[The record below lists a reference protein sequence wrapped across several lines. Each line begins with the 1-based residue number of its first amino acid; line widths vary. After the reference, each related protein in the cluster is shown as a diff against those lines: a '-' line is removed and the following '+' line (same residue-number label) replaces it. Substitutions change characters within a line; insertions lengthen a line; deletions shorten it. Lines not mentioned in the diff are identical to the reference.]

1 MPFVPAAD
9 KSVRLTHLGLPVT
22 DLDKSIAF
30 YKKWAG
36 MEVTERPKDPVGIKG
51 ARLAQ
56 KGGGGF
62 VISLLEMPVQMALPM
77 PGVMHLGLE
86 CNSKAQ
92 VDKIANDAKKAGIL
106 ISGPVDSG
114 PDLGYQ
120 TYISDPDGN
129 NLEFSFGQRVGVAE
143 G

>member
-1 MPFVPAAD
+1 VPAVD
-9 KSVRLTHLGLPVT
+9 KTVRLSHLGLPVT
-22 DLDKSIAF
+22 DLAKSIAF
-30 YKKWAG
+30 YEKWCG
-36 MEVTERPKDPVGIKG
+36 MKVERPDDQVGIRG

-56 KGGGGF
+56 KGGSF
-62 VISLLEMPVQMALPM
+62 VLSLLELPVQQALPM

-86 CNSKAQ
+86 CNAKAQ
-92 VDKIANDAKKAGIL
+92 VDKIASDAKKAGIL
-106 ISGPVDSG
+106 ISGPIDSG

-129 NLEFSFGQRVGVAE
+129 SIEFSFGQKVGLTE

>member
-1 MPFVPAAD
+1 MPAAD
-9 KSVRLTHLGLPVT
+9 KTVRLTHLGLPVT
-22 DLDKSIAF
+22 DLAKSIAF
-30 YKKWAG
+30 YEKWAG
-36 MEVTERPKDPVGIKG
+36 MKVQERPTDPVGIKG

-56 KGGGGF
+56 KGGNF

-86 CNSKAQ
+86 CTSKAQ
-92 VDKIANDAKKAGIL
+92 VDKLSADAKKAGIL

-129 NLEFSFGQRVGVAE
+129 NLEFSFGQKVGLVE
-143 G
+143 S

>member
-1 MPFVPAAD
+1 MPAA
-9 KSVRLTHLGLPVT
+9 KNVRLTHLGLPVT

-30 YKKWAG
+30 YEKWAG
-36 MEVTERPKDPVGIKG
+36 MKVQDRPDDAVGIQG

-56 KGGGGF
+56 KGSKF
-62 VISLLEMPVQMALPM
+62 VISLLEMPVQSALPM
-77 PGVMHLGLE
+77 PGVMHLGFE
-86 CNSKAQ
+86 CSSKAE
-92 VDKIANDAKKAGIL
+92 VDKVAADAKKAGIL
-106 ISGPVDSG
+106 LSGPVDSG

-129 NLEFSFGQRVGVAE
+129 NLEFSFGQKIGITE

>member
-1 MPFVPAAD
+1 MLCVPPAD
-9 KSVRLTHLGLPVT
+9 KTVRLTHIGLPVT
-22 DLDKSIAF
+22 DLEKSIAF
-30 YKKWAG
+30 YTKWAS
-36 MEVTERPKDPVGIKG
+36 MKVQERPTDPVGIKG

-56 KGGGGF
+56 KGGTF
-62 VISLLEMPVQMALPM
+62 IISLLEMPVQMALPM

-86 CNSKAQ
+86 CASKAQ

-106 ISGPVDSG
+106 VSGPVDSG

-129 NLEFSFGQRVGVAE
+129 NLEFSFGQRVGITE

>member
-1 MPFVPAAD
+1 MPAAD
-9 KSVRLTHLGLPVT
+9 KTVRLTHLGLPVT

-30 YKKWAG
+30 YEKWAG
-36 MEVTERPKDPVGIKG
+36 MKVQERPKDAVGIKG
-51 ARLAQ
+51 ARLAA
-56 KGGGGF
+56 KGSNF
-62 VISLLEMPVQMALPM
+62 VISLLEMPVQTALPM
-77 PGVMHLGLE
+77 PGVMHLGFE

-92 VDKIANDAKKAGIL
+92 VDKVATDAKKAGIL
-106 ISGPVDSG
+106 LSGPVDSG

-129 NLEFSFGQRVGVAE
+129 NLEFSFGQTLGIAE